1 MGTDKDVWRF
11 IAFMLITGAI
21 VVVTVP
27 IGLIAWLLYVV
38 FT

>member
-1 MGTDKDVWRF
+1 MWADKGAWNI
-11 IAFMLITGAI
+11 IAFLLIVGLI

-27 IGLIAWLLYVV
+27 IGLITWLLYVL